1 MPYYDFR
8 CLSCQ
13 RKVTLFYKNFA
24 AYDEA
29 AVAATHTC
37 PKCGSAQ
44 LTRRIGRVAVAKGE
58 DARMDALG
66 DETALA
72 GLDPDDP
79 RALGRY
85 MRQMSGEMGEDLGDE
100 FHEVVDRLEKGQSP
114 EQIEQ
119 ALPGLADSVGGAGG
133 NDFGF

>member
-29 AVAATHTC
+29 AVAATHIC
-37 PKCGSAQ
+37 PKCGSGQ